1 MLDFLKEISKEEHDA
16 IFFLPGDKGG
26 QVQIESSVYKNPGEN
41 VGGSKLGHA
50 YHVILFK
57 EDTKVDK
64 LYDVDRFD
72 AIFLDPFEYIS
83 GLITHNWFGIIARK
97 TTTSNTFI
105 QKTFDKLKEV

>member
-1 MLDFLKEISKEEHDA
+1 MLDFLKEFSKEEHDA
-16 IFFLPGDKGG
+16 IFFLPGDKMD
-26 QVQIESSVYKNPGEN
+26 QVQVEAVTYKNPGESI
-41 VGGSKLGHA
+41 GGSYLGHA

-64 LYDVDRFD
+64 LYAVDRFD

-83 GLITHNWFGIIARK
+83 GLIPHNWFGVIARK